1 MVIQKTDEENLERDV
16 FDAMRM
22 NQIIELEQRQ
32 EVEEIM
38 HFYKMKRLFNA
49 ILKSSWEN
57 RDGRAAQ
64 EMLKNK
70 VERREKSE
78 FFSEWFALWRREMK
92 IKNMERKRKA

>member
-1 MVIQKTDEENLERDV
+1 
-16 FDAMRM
+16 M

-38 HFYKMKRLFNA
+38 LFYKQKRLFNA

-64 EMLKNK
+64 EMLRNK
-70 VERREKSE
+70 VERREKFE
-78 FFSEWFALWRREMK
+78 FFSEWFYLWKREMV
-92 IKNMERKRKA
+92 IKNMARKRK